1 MTFSQLFHSHTK
13 TIAMAAGLLMVS
25 SFISGILGLIR
36 NGLLSWRFGAGET
49 TDIYLAAFRIP
60 DFLYGVLIMGGITAV
75 FLPIFSESLEKNKK
89 EAWEF
94 TSNLLNIL
102 LAALAI
108 LSVIAF
114 LFAPILIQLVAPGF
128 SLDQRDVAASLTR
141 LMLLSPIFLGISS
154 IFSGVLQYF
163 GKFAAYALAPIL
175 YNIGIIIGIL
185 FLVPLFGIW
194 GLGLGVVGGALLHLL
209 VQVPAAV
216 KLGFHWEPLF
226 HIQHPLI
233 SKVFRLA
240 LPRTI
245 AAAGFHINLIVITAL
260 ASIISTGSI
269 TIFNYAND
277 IQHLPIGLIGASF
290 AIAAFP
296 ALSRFFAEQ
305 NIERFRTAFLHTF
318 RQIAFLVVPVSLM
331 LFLLRAQIVRLIYGA
346 GDKFTWDDTR
356 LTAAVLGI
364 FAFGI
369 LFQAFIP
376 FLART
381 FFSTQNTKTPTIIS
395 IATVIL
401 NILLA
406 IVFLKIFSSINVFT
420 EVFISFLK
428 LEGIADIRVLALP
441 LALAISGIFQF
452 LLLIL
457 FLRKYIRD
465 MLEREMVTSLLK
477 TGISAIILVSVTYV
491 LLQLYGGIFALRTYG
506 EVFWQ
511 LVIASFGGGA
521 VYFGVA
527 FFLRSTEMSSIW
539 SVCKKQLYGK

>member
-1 MTFSQLFHSHTK
+1 M
-13 TIAMAAGLLMVS
+13 
-25 SFISGILGLIR
+25 
-36 NGLLSWRFGAGET
+36 
-49 TDIYLAAFRIP
+49 
-60 DFLYGVLIMGGITAV
+60 
-75 FLPIFSESLEKNKK
+75 
-89 EAWEF
+89 
-94 TSNLLNIL
+94 
-102 LAALAI
+102 
-108 LSVIAF
+108 
-114 LFAPILIQLVAPGF
+114 
-128 SLDQRDVAASLTR
+128 
-141 LMLLSPIFLGISS
+141 
-154 IFSGVLQYF
+154 
-163 GKFAAYALAPIL
+163 
-175 YNIGIIIGIL
+175 
-185 FLVPLFGIW
+185 
-194 GLGLGVVGGALLHLL
+194 
-209 VQVPAAV
+209 
-216 KLGFHWEPLF
+216 
-226 HIQHPLI
+226 
-233 SKVFRLA
+233 
-240 LPRTI
+240 
-245 AAAGFHINLIVITAL
+245 
-260 ASIISTGSI
+260 
-269 TIFNYAND
+269 
-277 IQHLPIGLIGASF
+277 IGASF

-477 TGISAIILVSVTYV
+477 TGISAIILVSVTYA

>member
-1 MTFSQLFHSHTK
+1 
-13 TIAMAAGLLMVS
+13 MAAGLLMVS

-75 FLPIFSESLEKNKK
+75 FLPIFSESLERNKK

-477 TGISAIILVSVTYV
+477 TGISAIILVSVTYA

>member
-75 FLPIFSESLEKNKK
+75 FLPIFSESLERNKK

-511 LVIASFGGGA
+511 LVIASFGGGV

>member
-75 FLPIFSESLEKNKK
+75 FLPIFSESLERNKK

-331 LFLLRAQIVRLIYGA
+331 LFLLRAQIVRLVYGA

-477 TGISAIILVSVTYV
+477 TGISAIILVSVTYA

-511 LVIASFGGGA
+511 LVIASFGGGV

>member
-75 FLPIFSESLEKNKK
+75 FLPIFSESLERNKK

-290 AIAAFP
+290 AIAGFP

-331 LFLLRAQIVRLIYGA
+331 LFLLRAQIVRLVYGA